1 MYQLVL
7 ASASPRRRQLL
18 KEAGFSCLVHPS
30 QVSEKLE
37 KNMTIDEQLLDLA
50 RRKARTVFDQLSR
63 VHLDPFIV
71 LAADTEVVF
80 NGRPLGKPE
89 NETQIVAFLKLL
101 SGCSHSV
108 KTALLFMNSFT
119 GETVS
124 HLETTEIVFKELNDR
139 EIFEYASTREGLD
152 KAGGYG
158 IQGEASK
165 FVKEVKGSWTNVV
178 GLPIEIVQK
187 IFNDHKWNINP

>member
-30 QVSEKLE
+30 QVSEKLG
-37 KNMTIDEQLLDLA
+37 KNMTIDEQLLELA
-50 RRKARTVFDQLSR
+50 GRKARTVFDQFKS

-71 LAADTEVVF
+71 LAADTEVIF
-80 NGRPLGKPE
+80 NGSPLGKPE

-101 SGCSHSV
+101 SGTTHSV
-108 KTALLFMNSFT
+108 KTALIFMNSST

-124 HLETTEIVFKELNDR
+124 HLETTDILFKDLSDR
-139 EIFEYASTREGLD
+139 DIIDYAATRDGLD

-165 FVKEVKGSWTNVV
+165 FVKSINGSWTNVV
-178 GLPIEIVQK
+178 GLPIEVVIK
-187 IFNDHKWNINP
+187 IFEQRKWKINP